1 MERVISPEERMRRAE
16 EIYYKRREQ
25 GVRVTTTSVNLGKE
39 NKVSLKKK
47 MIIQI
52 VVCLFIYLAF
62 WMIKGYDNVF
72 SDNVINNTRAVLSY
86 DINFMNVYN
95 QCKEYLGKNFNSIIK
110 NNEAV
115 NGEENN
121 YGNNENIVENEESRE
136 LNNEKNDEV
145 KVEGNSE
152 GENEGNDTEKVE
164 GNSEEKNEGK
174 DQESVEENVNGEIN
188 ENKEGENTTN
198 NGIGGG
204 NETQQNSEHDGT
216 QKAKLDSENKT
227 QTEQDVEYIKQ
238 NYNIVNPIEGRITSS
253 FGDREENEIISA
265 FHQGIDIGAATGTVI
280 HAAMKGTVIAASYAG
295 DYGNHIKIQNGE
307 VLTVYAH
314 CSEINV
320 NVGDSITQGQVI
332 GKVGATGKVTGPH
345 LHFEIRRDGRYI
357 NPELILSF

>member
-52 VVCLFIYLAF
+52 AVCLIIYLAF
-62 WMIKGYDNVF
+62 WLIKGYDNVF
-72 SDNVINNTRAVLSY
+72 SNNVINNTRAVLSY
-86 DINFMNVYN
+86 DINFVNMYN
-95 QCKEYLGKNFNSIIK
+95 QCKEYLGKNFNNIIK
-110 NNEAV
+110 NDEANNTDGNEV
-115 NGEENN
+115 GNTESTGENDESNELNSKKNEEENVEGNGEEKA
-121 YGNNENIVENEESRE
+121 EE
-136 LNNEKNDEV
+136 
-145 KVEGNSE
+145 
-152 GENEGNDTEKVE
+152 
-164 GNSEEKNEGK
+164 NSEEKNEDKG
-174 DQESVEENVNGEIN
+174 EENVGENVSSEIN
-188 ENKEGENTTN
+188 ENKDGENTTN
-198 NGIGGG
+198 NGMGGG
-204 NETQQNSEHDGT
+204 NEIQQNSEHDGT

-238 NYNIVNPIEGRITSS
+238 NYNIVKPIEGRITSS
-253 FGDREENEIISA
+253 FGDREETEIISA
-265 FHQGIDIGAATGTVI
+265 FHQGVDIGATTGTAI
-280 HAAMKGTVIAASYAG
+280 HAAMEGTVVAASYAG

-320 NVGDSITQGQVI
+320 NVGDSIAQGQVI

-345 LHFEIRRDGRYI
+345 LHFEIRRDGRYV

>member
-39 NKVSLKKK
+39 NKVSLGKK

-52 VVCLFIYLAF
+52 IVCLFIYLAF
-62 WMIKGYDNVF
+62 WMIKGYNNVF
-72 SDNVINNTRAVLSY
+72 SENVINNTRAVLSY
-86 DINFMNVYN
+86 DINFVNMYN
-95 QCKEYLGKNFNSIIK
+95 QCKEYFNKNFNNIIK
-110 NNEAV
+110 NNET
-115 NGEENN
+115 NTTEQN
-121 YGNNENIVENEESRE
+121 NNENSENMEGNMENNEANNKENGVENSKETAKE
-136 LNNEKNDEV
+136 NNE
-145 KVEGNSE
+145 
-152 GENEGNDTEKVE
+152 EKVE
-164 GNSEEKNEGK
+164 EKVEEKI
-174 DQESVEENVNGEIN
+174 EENTTEEIN
-188 ENKEGENTTN
+188 ENKADENTTD
-198 NGIGGG
+198 NGVGGG

-227 QTEQDVEYIKQ
+227 QTDQDVEYIKQ
-238 NYNIVNPIEGRITSS
+238 NFSIVKPIEGRITSK
-253 FGDREENEIISA
+253 FGDREETEIISA
-265 FHQGIDIGAATGTVI
+265 FHQGVDIGASTGTVI
-280 HAAMKGTVIAASYAG
+280 HAAMEGTVVAASYAG

-320 NVGDSITQGQVI
+320 NVGDSITQGQEI

>member
-39 NKVSLKKK
+39 NKVSLGKK

-52 VVCLFIYLAF
+52 IVCLFIYLAF
-62 WMIKGYDNVF
+62 WMIKGYNNVF
-72 SDNVINNTRAVLSY
+72 SENVINNTRAVLSY
-86 DINFMNVYN
+86 DINFVNMYN
-95 QCKEYLGKNFNSIIK
+95 QCKEYFNKNFNNIIK
-110 NNEAV
+110 NNET
-115 NGEENN
+115 NTTEQN
-121 YGNNENIVENEESRE
+121 NNENSEKMEGNMENNEANNIENGVENSEETAKE
-136 LNNEKNDEV
+136 NNE
-145 KVEGNSE
+145 
-152 GENEGNDTEKVE
+152 EKVE
-164 GNSEEKNEGK
+164 EKI
-174 DQESVEENVNGEIN
+174 EENTTEEIN
-188 ENKEGENTTN
+188 ENKADENTTD
-198 NGIGGG
+198 NGVGGG

-227 QTEQDVEYIKQ
+227 QTDQDVEYIKQ
-238 NYNIVNPIEGRITSS
+238 NFSIVKPIEGSITSK
-253 FGDREENEIISA
+253 FGDREETEIISA
-265 FHQGIDIGAATGTVI
+265 FHQGVDIGASTGTVI
-280 HAAMKGTVIAASYAG
+280 HAAMEGTVVAASYSG

-320 NVGDSITQGQVI
+320 NVGDSITQGQEI

>member
-39 NKVSLKKK
+39 NKVSLGKK

-52 VVCLFIYLAF
+52 IVCLFIYLAF
-62 WMIKGYDNVF
+62 WMIKGYNNVF
-72 SDNVINNTRAVLSY
+72 SENVINNTRAVLSY
-86 DINFMNVYN
+86 DINFVNMYN
-95 QCKEYLGKNFNSIIK
+95 QCKEYFNKNFNNIIK
-110 NNEAV
+110 NNET
-115 NGEENN
+115 NTTEQN
-121 YGNNENIVENEESRE
+121 NNENSEKMEGNMENNEANNIENGVENSEETAKE
-136 LNNEKNDEV
+136 NNE
-145 KVEGNSE
+145 
-152 GENEGNDTEKVE
+152 EKVE
-164 GNSEEKNEGK
+164 EKVEEKI
-174 DQESVEENVNGEIN
+174 EENTTEEIN
-188 ENKEGENTTN
+188 ENKADENTTD
-198 NGIGGG
+198 NGVGGG

-227 QTEQDVEYIKQ
+227 QTDQDVEYIKQ
-238 NYNIVNPIEGRITSS
+238 NFSIVKPIEGRITSK
-253 FGDREENEIISA
+253 FGDREETEIISA
-265 FHQGIDIGAATGTVI
+265 FHQGVDIGASTGTVI
-280 HAAMKGTVIAASYAG
+280 HAAMEGTVVAASYAG

-320 NVGDSITQGQVI
+320 NVGDSITQGQEI